1 MFFHAEGKDRR
12 KSCYFGDLREEC
24 EGIILEQLD
33 LSKYAIR
40 TDLAIEAREIAIA
53 DQQKHVHD
61 QEDLSQIEGVII
73 KEKEEEDIKISFV
86 EVTKEGAAA
95 IGKKEGRYL
104 TMEAVG
110 IRQQDTVMQQKVAKI
125 FAEEFSQFLKQ
136 LGIRD
141 DASCLVVG
149 LGNWNVTPDALG
161 PQVCE
166 NLLVTRHLYQLQ
178 PESVEEGYRPVSAI
192 APGVMGLTG
201 IETSDIIFGIVEK
214 TKPDFVIAIDALAS
228 RSIERVNST
237 IQISDT
243 GIHPGSGVGNK
254 RKEISK
260 ETLGIPVVAIGVPT
274 VVDAVSITSDTIDF
288 ILKHFG
294 KELKEGDRPSRALA
308 PAGMTFGKRKKLT
321 EEDLPE
327 EEHRKTFLGMIGT
340 LPEDEK
346 RKLIYEVLSPIG
358 HNLMVTP
365 KEVDVFIEDMAN
377 LIANG
382 LNAALHSNVK
392 QENAGFYTR

>member
-1 MFFHAEGKDRR
+1 VNENGGVKRVKDTV
-12 KSCYFGDLREEC
+12 
-24 EGIILEQLD
+24 D
-33 LSKYAIR
+33 LSQYSIR
-40 TDLAIEAREIAIA
+40 TDLAVEAREMVLTERM
-53 DQQKHVHD
+53 DGVQKEKNV
-61 QEDLSQIEGVII
+61 SQIEGVII
-73 KEKEEEDIKISFV
+73 KEKEVDDIKISMV
-86 EVTKEGAAA
+86 EITADGEKAL
-95 IGKKEGRYL
+95 GKKPGRYL

-110 IRQQDTVMQQKVAKI
+110 IRQQDTDLQQKVEKV
-125 FAEEFSQFLKQ
+125 FANEFSHFLEGT
-136 LGIRD
+136 GIKKTD
-141 DASCLVVG
+141 SCLVVG
-149 LGNWNVTPDALG
+149 LGNWNVTPDSLG
-161 PQVCE
+161 PLVCE
-166 NLLVTRHLYQLQ
+166 NLLVTRHLFELQ
-178 PESVEEGYRPVSAI
+178 PENVDEGYRPVSALS
-192 APGVMGLTG
+192 PGVMGLTG
-201 IETSDIIFGIVEK
+201 IETSDIIFGVVEK

-260 ETLGIPVVAIGVPT
+260 ETLGVPVIAIGVPT

-308 PAGMTFGKRKKLT
+308 PAGMNFGKRRVLT
-321 EEDLPE
+321 DEDLPE
-327 EEHRKTFLGMIGT
+327 EQHRKTFLGMIGT
-340 LPEDEK
+340 LEDEEK

-377 LIANG
+377 LLANG
-382 LNAALHSNVK
+382 LNASLHQAVD
-392 QENAGFYTR
+392 QDNAGFYTK